1 MGVRSH
7 QVPQPGRQTLRL
19 NMQVA
24 LLIPV
29 AILVS
34 LAVFVRVAAFVPVAV
49 FVIGTFV
56 AAVLWL
62 RTCHACQHAR
72 QDLTLKLCRFHRVA
86 APAAVDQAEHPPVT
100 TSLTIGLLTRSNL
113 TTR

>member
-1 MGVRSH
+1 M
-7 QVPQPGRQTLRL
+7 PQPGRQTLRL

-29 AILVS
+29 AMV
-34 LAVFVRVAAFVPVAV
+34 VPVAV
-49 FVIGTFV
+49 VVIGMIV
-56 AAVLWL
+56 AAVVGL

>member
-1 MGVRSH
+1 MFGGIVGVRSH

-29 AILVS
+29 AMV
-34 LAVFVRVAAFVPVAV
+34 VPVAV
-49 FVIGTFV
+49 VVIGMIV
-56 AAVLWL
+56 AAVVGL